1 MNLLKDLS
9 LNILKLS
16 EVGEELQLQISNEI
30 LDTLVR
36 HYGRSKHY
44 DWYPNIYVDYSDSI
58 LSGEFRDDEEA
69 IILYTNAFEYNVDA
83 LAVVI
88 CHEFIHYLQCPK
100 LKEKYDKQYEYY
112 DHPMEI
118 EAYRREDEILNL
130 LQ

>member
-1 MNLLKDLS
+1 MNSKTDLI
-9 LNILKLS
+9 LNTLKLS
-16 EVGEELQLQISNEI
+16 EAGKVLQLQISNEI
-30 LDTLVR
+30 LDTLIG

-44 DWYPNIYVDYSDSI
+44 DWLPVIYFDYSDSL
-58 LSGEFRDDEEA
+58 LSGEFRDNEEA
-69 IILYTNAFEYNVDA
+69 IILYSNAFEYNVDA

-118 EAYRREDEILNL
+118 EAYRREDEILYL

>member
-1 MNLLKDLS
+1 MNSMKDLS
-9 LNILKLS
+9 LNTLKLS
-16 EVGEELQLQISNEI
+16 EAGEELQLQISNEI
-30 LDTLVR
+30 LDTLIS
-36 HYGRSKHY
+36 HYGQSKHY
-44 DWYPNIYVDYSDSI
+44 DWLPVIYFDYSDSL

-100 LKEKYDKQYEYY
+100 LKERYDKQYEYY

-118 EAYRREDEILNL
+118 EAYRREDEILKL

>member
-1 MNLLKDLS
+1 MNSLKDTN
-9 LNILKLS
+9 LNTLKLS
-16 EVGEELQLQISNEI
+16 EAGKVLQLQISNEI
-30 LDTLVR
+30 LDTLIG
-36 HYGRSKHY
+36 HYGRSKHF
-44 DWYPNIYVDYSDSI
+44 DWYPNICLDDSDSI

-69 IILYTNAFEYNVDA
+69 IVLYPNAFMYNVDA

-118 EAYRREDEILNL
+118 EAYRREDEILKL
-130 LQ
+130 L

>member
-1 MNLLKDLS
+1 MNSLKDLA
-9 LNILKLS
+9 LNTLKLS
-16 EVGEELQLQISNEI
+16 EVGEELQLLISNEI
-30 LDTLVR
+30 LATLIG

-44 DWYPNIYVDYSDSI
+44 NWTPHIYVDHSDSL

-69 IILYTNAFEYNVDA
+69 IILYANAFEYNVDA

-100 LKEKYDKQYEYY
+100 LKERYDKQYEYY

-118 EAYRREDEILNL
+118 EAYKREDEILKL
-130 LQ
+130 L

>member
-1 MNLLKDLS
+1 MNSLKDLN
-9 LNILKLS
+9 LNTLKLS
-16 EVGEELQLQISNEI
+16 EAGKVLQLQISNEI
-30 LDTLVR
+30 LETLIG

-44 DWYPNIYVDYSDSI
+44 DWFPHIFIEDEDTI
-58 LSGEFRDDEEA
+58 LSGEFRDDLQS
-69 IILYTNAFEYNVDA
+69 IVLYSSAFGYNVDA

-118 EAYRREDEILNL
+118 EAYRREDEILKL
-130 LQ
+130 L